1 MDRTQM
7 SQITAGVLL
16 IGLGLV
22 FLGQR
27 LELMSGVDVARLWPL
42 ILVLIGAGKF
52 FGSRAEGQPRAGVWL
67 MFLGGLFLAHTFRI
81 MTLDRSWPLFIVAGG
96 LSILLGSRAKA
107 QATDPKAQGGLP
119 GSPPDASERH

>member
-7 SQITAGVLL
+7 SQVTAGVLL

-27 LELMSGVDVARLWPL
+27 LELISGVDLARLWPL
-42 ILVLIGAGKF
+42 ILIFIGAGKF
-52 FGSRAEGQPRAGVWL
+52 FGPREESKPRAGVWL

-107 QATDPKAQGGLP
+107 SDPKPHGGLP
-119 GSPPDASERH
+119 GSPSDVSERH